1 MFSCSTHYK
10 YLTRNIFFDFISH
23 NYIDKVLRLEAFNA
37 FNNIKCEQETE
48 TFLERTNERKNKRD
62 DLIVTSIGTAKQH
75 LNKWL

>member
-1 MFSCSTHYK
+1 M
-10 YLTRNIFFDFISH
+10 
-23 NYIDKVLRLEAFNA
+23 LRLEAFNA

-48 TFLERTNERKNKRD
+48 TFLGRTNERKNKRD